1 MRYLIMLNYID
12 RSLQYYSELGYARYK
27 WSQFTDVPFTPLK
40 APIVDSRITLISTA
54 GPHVPTAGA
63 QGPGADYN
71 AKAKFFKAITLPKA
85 PTPDLRISHLS
96 YDRKHCMADDSRTW
110 LPMQSLQRAKQNSLI
125 GEITGEVIC
134 LPTNRS
140 QRVSI
145 QQDCLEVV
153 GHCLRLKT
161 DVALLVPT

>member
-1 MRYLIMLNYID
+1 MLKYLD
-12 RSLQYYSELGYARYK
+12 RSRQYYSELGYAPYK
-27 WSQFTDVPFTPLK
+27 WSQFTDVPFTRLK

-54 GPHVPTAGA
+54 GPNIPTAGA

-71 AKAKFFKAITLPKA
+71 AKAKFFKTFTLPKA

-96 YDRKHCMADDSRTW
+96 YDRKHCMADDPRTW
-110 LPMQSLQRAKQNSLI
+110 LPMQSLQSAKQKSLI
-125 GEITGEVIC
+125 GQITGEVIC

-140 QRVSI
+140 QRVTV
-145 QQDCLEVV
+145 QQDCPEVV
-153 GHCLRLKT
+153 AHCLRLKT